1 MKHMMICCGAG
12 VATSTVA
19 LNKIKSFLKQENL
32 LDKVRISQGSVAEA
46 KTRDDVDFIV
56 STSALQLSVPVIN
69 ALPLLTGVGANA
81 VLEKVKEL
89 ILNEY

>member
-19 LNKIKSFLKQENL
+19 LNKLQDFLKKENI
-32 LDKVRISQGSVAEA
+32 LDKVRISQGTVAEA

-56 STSALQLSVPVIN
+56 S
-69 ALPLLTGVGANA
+69 
-81 VLEKVKEL
+81 K
-89 ILNEY
+89 

>member
-19 LNKIKSFLKQENL
+19 LNKLQEFLKKENI
-32 LDKVRISQGSVAEA
+32 LDRVRISQGTVAEA

-56 STSALQLSVPVIN
+56 STSPIALSIPVVN
-69 ALPLLTGVGANA
+69 ALPLLTGIGTD
-81 VLEKVKEL
+81 KVFSSVKAL
-89 ILNEY
+89 ILAEG